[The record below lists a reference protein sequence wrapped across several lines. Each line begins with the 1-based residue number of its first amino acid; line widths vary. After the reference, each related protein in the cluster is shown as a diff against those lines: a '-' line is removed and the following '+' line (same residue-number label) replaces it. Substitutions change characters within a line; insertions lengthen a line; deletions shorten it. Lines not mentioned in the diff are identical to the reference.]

1 MEPRVTTSIKNPS
14 GSRTSSCLPDDIA
27 VLSLHHGIL
36 ADVGDEEEHFLLHLL
51 SSILGEDPSR
61 YRHVSPCTDFAETVW
76 VTSGSGTVGFRQVW
90 RGHVCGPG
98 VGPLG
103 VIARAH
109 DARVGLFGAVVLPI
123 KAENVGGREVVAGAV
138 DGDGGGAGRLGA
150 GRCGGAEADKGPALV
165 HNVLILKEFRSG
177 RGLKCH

>member
-1 MEPRVTTSIKNPS
+1 VTAALKNPS

-36 ADVGDEEEHFLLHLL
+36 AEVGDEEEHFLLHHL

-61 YRHVSPCTDFAETVW
+61 YRHVSPCTDFAETVR
-76 VTSGSGTVGFRQVW
+76 VTSGGRTVGFREIR

-103 VIARAH
+103 VIAGAH
-109 DARVGLFGAVVLPI
+109 DTRMGPLGTVVLHI
-123 KAENVGGREVVAGAV
+123 EAEDVGGREVMDGAV

-150 GRCGGAEADKGPALV
+150 GRCGGAENNGPALV
-165 HNVLILKEFRSG
+165 HNVLMLKGFRSG
-177 RGLKCH
+177 RGLMYH